1 MELSKSQHIAILCT
15 RLDLPGGIERAI
27 VNVANLFTQK
37 NHKVSLVILDETV
50 NSFYPIG
57 GSINIIREKLSFGI
71 TKEGNIV
78 SRKIKLLTD
87 VLKLRKILKQLNAD
101 VIIATEYPF
110 AIAASLTGAKK
121 RSKILSWEH
130 HHFYELE
137 KNNFWERLF
146 RISYPKLDAVVCLNA
161 DEKKLF
167 EQLNSNTAV
176 IPNFINVNSEP
187 KPQPLPLL
195 LTIARLAPVKGI
207 NLLLETAAIV
217 LKQHP
222 EWKWKIIGDGELK
235 NHVLAFIQKEYLTNQ
250 LILQAPVNYKV
261 EEEYQQAAIYVMT
274 SEHECFPMT
283 LLEAMSIGTPCVAVD
298 CETGPRHIIRNNED
312 GLLVK
317 ERAPQKLAAAISSLI
332 NDEQKRQ
339 QMGQKAHENSQRVSP
354 EKSYELWNNLIKL
367 WNPLFRE
374 SNSR

>member
-27 VNVANLFTQK
+27 VNVANLFTEK
-37 NHKVSLVILDETV
+37 SHKVSLVILDETAD
-50 NSFYPIG
+50 SFYPIN

-71 TKEGNIV
+71 TKEGNII
-78 SRKIKLLTD
+78 SRKIRLLTD
-87 VLKLRKILKQLNAD
+87 VLKLRKILKQLTAD

-146 RISYPKLDAVVCLNA
+146 RISYPKLDAIVCLNA

-176 IPNFINVNSEP
+176 IPNFINVNPQPQP
-187 KPQPLPLL
+187 KPQPLL

-217 LKQHP
+217 LKHHP
-222 EWKWKIIGDGELK
+222 EWRWKIIGDGEMK
-235 NHVLAFIQKEYLTNQ
+235 NDVLSFIESKGLSNR
-250 LILQAPVNYKV
+250 LILQPPVDHKV
-261 EEEYQQAAIYVMT
+261 EDEYKQAAIYVMT

-283 LLEAMSIGTPCVAVD
+283 LLEAMSAGTPCIAVD
-298 CETGPRHIIRNNED
+298 CETGPRHIIRNHED
-312 GLLVK
+312 GLLIK
-317 ERAPQKLAAAISSLI
+317 ERDAQNLAAAISSLMT
-332 NDEQKRQ
+332 DEQRRI
-339 QMGQKAHENSQRVSP
+339 QMGEKAFEDIQRFSS
-354 EKSYELWNNLIKL
+354 ERIYQLWQDVLT
-367 WNPLFRE
+367 PD
-374 SNSR
+374 SRLPISINH